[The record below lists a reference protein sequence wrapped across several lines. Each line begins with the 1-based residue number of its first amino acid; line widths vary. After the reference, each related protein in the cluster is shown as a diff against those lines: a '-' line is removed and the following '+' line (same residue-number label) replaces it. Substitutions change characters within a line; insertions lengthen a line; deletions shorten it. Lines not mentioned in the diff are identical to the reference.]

1 MSIRQRTFTIIGV
14 IFFIMIVSLIG
25 IFEFFV
31 MRGYIS
37 FQGQNILKYYC
48 GSLFG
53 ILLTCLCLLL
63 AFLEKIVI
71 VRQITRQ
78 QQMETEL
85 RASEKMKLIGMIA
98 AGVAHDLNNVLSGI
112 VSYPEMILMMLPAD
126 SPFRQKLIRIKA
138 SGEKAGAIVQDM
150 MTLVRRGAVTDE
162 IVNLNHIIAE
172 YTKSPESERL
182 KSLHPNVRF
191 TIQMQNDLK
200 NITGSPL
207 HLSKTLMNLCF
218 NAAEATHDGGEVVI
232 SAENRHIDRTVR
244 GYGGTIIE
252 KGEYVVLSVSDSGI
266 GISQDNLRHIF
277 KPFYSRKTMGRSGTG
292 LGTTIIWETVKDHK
306 GYIDVQSAVGKGTR
320 FDLYFPA
327 TQQQLPVKISDIPI
341 QSYMGH
347 EKILIVDDMEDQR
360 EIACE
365 MLRTLGYSV
374 TAVDSGEAAIAY
386 LKQHSADM
394 IILDMMMPDGD
405 GIETYEKIIE
415 NYPKQKAIIA
425 SGLLENE
432 KVKTALN
439 LGITAFVSKPYT
451 LKKIGMAIRK
461 GLDNGRRS
469 SNPD

>member
-1 MSIRQRTFTIIGV
+1 MSIRQRIFTIISV
-14 IFFIMIVSLIG
+14 VFLMMIVSLIG
-25 IFEFFV
+25 MFEFFV
-31 MRGYIS
+31 MRGYVS
-37 FQGQNILKYYC
+37 LHGQNILRYYC

-53 ILLTCLCLLL
+53 ILLIFFFLLL

-71 VRQITRQ
+71 VRQIVKQ
-78 QQMETEL
+78 QHIETEL

-150 MTLVRRGAVTDE
+150 LTLVRRGAVTDE
-162 IVNLNHIIAE
+162 IVNMNHIIAE
-172 YTKSPESERL
+172 YIKSPEAERL
-182 KSLHPNVRF
+182 KSLHPDVRF
-191 TIQMQNDLK
+191 TIQIQDDVK
-200 NITGSPL
+200 NIIGSPL

-218 NAAEATHDGGEVVI
+218 NAAEAAHDGGEVVI

-244 GYGGTIIE
+244 GYGDSIIE
-252 KGEYVVLSVSDSGI
+252 KGEYVVLSVSDTGI
-266 GISQDNLRHIF
+266 GISEDNLKQIF
-277 KPFYSRKTMGRSGTG
+277 EPFYSRKTMGRSGTG

-306 GYIDVQSAVGKGTR
+306 GYINVQSAVGKGTR

-327 TQQQLPVKISDIPI
+327 TQQELSIKKSDIPI

-360 EIACE
+360 DIACE
-365 MLRTLGYSV
+365 MLRTLGYAV
-374 TAVDSGEAAIAY
+374 AAVDSGEAAIAY
-386 LKQHSADM
+386 LKQHPVDM

-405 GIETYEKIIE
+405 GIETYKKIIE
-415 NYPKQKAIIA
+415 NHPKQKAIIA

-432 KVKTALN
+432 KVKTALD
-439 LGITAFVSKPYT
+439 LGVTAFVSKPYT

-461 GLDNGRRS
+461 GLDNDRR
-469 SNPD
+469 NAAV